1 MRAMADGDVEVI
13 ARMAGMLFADNIIET
28 LRDDAELA
36 RVREEVGDLAD
47 PQMETVM
54 QAPDY
59 AGPQGTLNYRG
70 FDGFIEAWREWLAP
84 YETYSI
90 ELSELTVGPQGQILT
105 LGEQRGTTR
114 IGGVEVREPAAAVFT
129 LRDGRVVRAEF
140 HLDPETAKRAAG
152 IT

>member
-1 MRAMADGDVEVI
+1 MRSMADGDVEVI
-13 ARMAGMLFADNIIET
+13 ARLAGTLFADNAVEK
-28 LRDDAELA
+28 LRDESEMA
-36 RVREEVGDLAD
+36 RMKHEVGGLAD

-54 QAPDY
+54 RAPDY
-59 AGPQGTLNYRG
+59 VGPQGTLEYRG
-70 FDGFIEAWREWLAP
+70 FDGFIAAWREWLEP

-90 ELSELTVGPQGQILT
+90 ELSDLTIGPEGRILT

-140 HLDPETAKRAAG
+140 HLDPEAAKRAAG
-152 IT
+152 VE